1 MEMLCFIMLVYVADL
16 LTTCSN
22 ANKVEVHKLILKGSF
37 IMKDLGTLKY
47 FMSIEIAPNE
57 YGVILNRW
65 I

>member
-1 MEMLCFIMLVYVADL
+1 MVVVRTVFTLADTHNWIL
-16 LTTCSN
+16 
-22 ANKVEVHKLILKGSF
+22 HKIDGVTSF
-37 IMKDLGTLKY
+37 LQGFYFSGYTLKY